1 MIARPHEP
9 SLADSA
15 PAAGPGISAER
26 DMRQHKKPRRPEQLD
41 LWPGGLPQSMWR
53 SGELQ
58 EPPQAA
64 LEGKEAPSRDRA
76 G

>member
-1 MIARPHEP
+1 
-9 SLADSA
+9 
-15 PAAGPGISAER
+15 
-26 DMRQHKKPRRPEQLD
+26 MRQHKKPRRPEQLD